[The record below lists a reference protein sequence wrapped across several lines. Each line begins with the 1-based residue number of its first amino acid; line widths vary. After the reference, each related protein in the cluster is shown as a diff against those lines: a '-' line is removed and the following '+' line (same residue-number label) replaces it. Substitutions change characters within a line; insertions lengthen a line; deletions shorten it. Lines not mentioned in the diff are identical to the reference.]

1 MIPVAASDVAFSVH
15 AVLIA
20 LFLFF
25 IAVSMTIIKYTP
37 QAFMNFER
45 KSTEGFSI
53 GLILLDFSGG
63 VANYAQM
70 TVQSIDQSLFSSFLN

>member
-15 AVLIA
+15 SN
-20 LFLFF
+20 F

-53 GLILLDFSGG
+53 GLISLDFSGG
-63 VANYAQM
+63 VASYAQM
-70 TVQSIDQSLFSSFLN
+70 TVQSIDQRSSSLSLN